1 MADLRYEFRPIGVW
15 TDPLTPMEARKR
27 SPFKSTYSQTLDLLF
42 READL
47 LGATR
52 VVLQV
57 DLQPS
62 QIRRDGLPKEGAR
75 YGSNPG
81 VIVSFDSRHG
91 PLRYA
96 TDAYETWKANL
107 RAIALGLE
115 DLRAV
120 DRYGISKRGEQ
131 YRGWTAIASA
141 SPGRGPFTT
150 EDEARQWMRGAAD
163 IEGISRAS
171 WTTLDDLYKKL
182 AVLMHPDMPAGSLE
196 RWERLD
202 AAASL
207 LGVRGNQA

>member
-1 MADLRYEFRPIGVW
+1 MEYEFRPIGVW
-15 TDPLTPMEARKR
+15 TDPLTPAEARKR
-27 SPFKSTYSQTLDLLF
+27 SPFKAAYNSTLDLLF
-42 READL
+42 REAGL
-47 LGATR
+47 LDAER
-52 VVLQV
+52 LVLQV
-57 DLQPS
+57 DLQAS
-62 QIRRDGLPKEGAR
+62 QIRRDGLPKDGAR

-96 TDAYETWKANL
+96 TDTFTSWMANL

-141 SPGRGPFTT
+141 TPGRGPFTT
-150 EDEARQWMRGAAD
+150 ADEARQWMRGAAEV
-163 IEGISRAS
+163 EGINRAS

-182 AVLMHPDMPAGSLE
+182 AVLMHPDMPAGSAD

-202 AAASL
+202 AAAAL
-207 LGVRGNQA
+207 LGVRGSGG